1 MPEAPP
7 AKWKRLI
14 TPKTVAGALLTI
26 GVVLVL
32 IFLPDG
38 KTAWAFA
45 VEQFETWDAAVQ
57 ANLLLACFVFFLLYV
72 SILTPPIPLAA
83 IIALLGGA
91 LFGRWLGTGIMSL
104 ASITAATLS
113 FALTRYLFRDW
124 VERNFGHRLGM
135 LKRGVERDGGFY
147 VVTLRLFPF
156 IPFALINMGL
166 ALTPISLKK
175 YFWISWITMLPLTFL
190 SANAGQVIRESIR
203 DVKSPIDA
211 FSWPLLISI
220 SLLAF
225 APLIVKWVLRCFTKG
240 KTSDAD

>member
-7 AKWKRLI
+7 AKWKRFV
-14 TPKTVAGALLTI
+14 TPKTAIGTALAL
-26 GVVLVL
+26 GVVLAL

-38 KTAWAFA
+38 KKAWAYA

-57 ANLLLACFVFFLLYV
+57 ANLLLACIVFFVLYV
-72 SILTPPIPLAA
+72 LILTPPIPLAA

-91 LFGRWLGTGIMSL
+91 LFGRWLGTGLMNI
-104 ASITAATLS
+104 AGITAATLS
-113 FALTRYLFRDW
+113 FVLTRYLFRDW
-124 VERNFGHRLGM
+124 VERNFGQRLGP

-147 VVTLRLFPF
+147 VATLRLFPF
-156 IPFALINMGL
+156 LPFALINMGL
-166 ALTPISLKK
+166 ALTPIPFKK

-190 SANAGQVIRESIR
+190 SANAGRVIRESIR
-203 DVKSPIDA
+203 EVKSPMDA

-225 APLIVKWVLRCFTKG
+225 APLVFKWALRGMQKR
-240 KTSDAD
+240 KPADAD